1 MNKGIKM
8 LLMAGLLLS
17 STIHHVFAQ
26 NGVNDTSLMRS
37 NGRIYVV
44 IAVILCILAGLILYL
59 IRLDRKITRLEKTTG
74 NNKAG

>member
-8 LLMAGLLLS
+8 LLVGVLLFCS
-17 STIHHVFAQ
+17 SIYRVLAQ
-26 NGVNDTSLMRS
+26 NGVTDASFMRS

-59 IRLDRKITRLEKTTG
+59 IRLDKKITRLEKTTG